1 MTEAMVEYDDDY
13 EYATVTEEDSFE
25 AEQVD
30 DQFDR
35 EFIEGLIDKILRFN
49 EVLVGHSLHP
59 YQEPFARRI
68 IESVLINDGEEITG
82 LASRQSGKTETIANI
97 VATLM
102 ILLPRLAKVY
112 PDLLGQFKNGLW
124 VGMFAPVEGQV
135 ETMFQRTISRLTSE
149 RAVEIM
155 GDPEIDDST
164 KRVGSV
170 VKTIKLQKS
179 GSYVSMMTANPR
191 AKIESKTFHLIIIDE
206 AQESD
211 DYVVAKSI
219 APMLAYHA
227 GTMVK
232 SGTPNTRKGH
242 FYRSIQMNR
251 RRQTAKKGVRQ
262 NHYQWDWKEVA
273 KVNPN
278 YERFIRKEMLR
289 IGEDS
294 DEFQLS
300 YCCRWVLERGMFTS
314 QAVMDELGDTSMQF
328 VRSWMKTPVVVG
340 VDPARKTDSTVVTVC
355 WVDWDRPDEYGYYDH
370 RVLNWLEL
378 QGDDWEEQY
387 AKIVDFLSN
396 YNVLGV
402 AVDANGV
409 GDAVAQRLKLLLPRA
424 EVHSIT
430 SSQVEQSKRF
440 KHLMALMERRLIGW
454 PAHANVRRTR
464 IWRKF
469 QQQMLDAEKHY
480 KGQYFSVKAPDEA
493 WAHDDFVDSLALAV
507 SLTAELA
514 MPTVEVMNNPF
525 YAD

>member
-1 MTEAMVEYDDDY
+1 MTETIADYSDD
-13 EYATVTEEDSFE
+13 ELVTVTEEDSFGE
-25 AEQVD
+25 PVD
-30 DQFDR
+30 DQFDK
-35 EFIEGLIDKILRFN
+35 EFIAGLIDRILLFN
-49 EVLVGHSLHP
+49 RVLVGHDLHP

-68 IESVLINDGEEITG
+68 CESVIINDGEEVTA
-82 LASRQSGKTETIANI
+82 LASRQSGKTETVANI

-102 ILLPRLAKVY
+102 ILLPRLARVY
-112 PDLLGQFKNGLW
+112 PDLLGNFKNGLW

-155 GDPEIDDST
+155 GDPEINDHT

-170 VKTIKLQKS
+170 VKTIKLAKS

-232 SGTPNTRKGH
+232 SGTPSTRKGH
-242 FYRSIQMNR
+242 FYRSIQLNR

-262 NHYQWDWKEVA
+262 NHFQWDWKEVA
-273 KVNPN
+273 KVNSN

-294 DEFQLS
+294 DEFQMS
-300 YCCRWVLERGMFTS
+300 YCCRWILERGMFTN
-314 QAVMDELGDTSMQF
+314 QATMDELGDTSMQL

-340 VDPARKTDSTVVTVC
+340 VDPARKTDSTVATVL

-387 AKIVDFLSN
+387 AKIVDFLAS

-409 GDAVAQRLKLLLPRA
+409 GDAVAQRLRLLLPRA

-440 KHLMALMERRLIGW
+440 KHLMALMERRLLGW

-464 IWRKF
+464 LWRKF

-480 KGQYFSVKAPDEA
+480 KGQYFSVSAPDEA
-493 WAHDDFVDSLALAV
+493 WAHDDFVDSLALGV

-525 YAD
+525 YTD